1 MTVQSYTLPITQGST
16 LSLSCSLAQGGA
28 AFNLT
33 GYTMTG
39 KIRRK
44 FSDSAAL
51 VSLTCTVTNAA
62 GGLFT
67 LSLTATQ
74 TAALTVSS
82 TDPTPDSSR
91 EKTLGFFDVEITDG
105 TVITRILEGAA
116 TLSQEVTK

>member
-1 MTVQSYTLPITQGST
+1 MTVQPYTLAVTQGST
-16 LSLSCSLAQGGA
+16 LTLSCSLAQAGV

-51 VSLTCTVTNAA
+51 VSLTCTITDIA

-67 LSLTATQ
+67 LSLTAV
-74 TAALTVSS
+74 A
-82 TDPTPDSSR
+82 
-91 EKTLGFFDVEITDG
+91 
-105 TVITRILEGAA
+105 
-116 TLSQEVTK
+116 